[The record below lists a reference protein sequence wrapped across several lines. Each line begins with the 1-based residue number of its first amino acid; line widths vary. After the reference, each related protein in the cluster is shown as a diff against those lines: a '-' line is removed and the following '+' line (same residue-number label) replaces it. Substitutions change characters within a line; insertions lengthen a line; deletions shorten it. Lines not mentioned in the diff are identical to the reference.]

1 MSSLKISGPYAITPD
16 LNQTNDLLN
25 KTRQVLEGGV
35 KLVQYRNKSANESL
49 RREQAKLLLPLCRE
63 HNALLIINDHLE
75 IAIEIDADGVH
86 VGKNDVS
93 VSAAKNQLGQNK
105 IVGTSCYN
113 QLDLAMQAQKDG
125 ADYIAFG
132 AFFSSLTKPNAVSV
146 SISLVNQAQKALSIP
161 IVGIGGIQLTNART
175 VIQSGCAAIAVCHDL
190 FQAENIKATA
200 EHYVQLFAETM

>member
-1 MSSLKISGPYAITPD
+1 MSSLKISGLYAITPD
-16 LNQTNDLLN
+16 LNHTNDLLN

-35 KLVQYRNKSANESL
+35 KLVQYRNKSANDSL

-86 VGKNDVS
+86 VGKNDVP
-93 VSAAKNQLGQNK
+93 VSAAKNLLGHNK

-113 QLDLAMQAQKDG
+113 QLGLAKQAQKDG

>member
-35 KLVQYRNKSANESL
+35 KLVQYRNKSANDSL

-86 VGKNDVS
+86 VGKNDVP
-93 VSAAKNQLGQNK
+93 VSAAKNLLGHNK

>member
-49 RREQAKLLLPLCRE
+49 RREQAKLLLSLCRE
-63 HNALLIINDHLE
+63 YNALLIINDHLE

>member
-49 RREQAKLLLPLCRE
+49 RREQAKLLLSLCRE

-190 FQAENIKATA
+190 FQAENIKAA
-200 EHYVQLFAETM
+200 AAHYVQLFAETM

>member
-1 MSSLKISGPYAITPD
+1 MSSLKISGLYAITPD
-16 LNQTNDLLN
+16 LNHTNDLLN

-49 RREQAKLLLPLCRE
+49 RREQAKLLLSLCRE
-63 HNALLIINDHLE
+63 YNALLIINDHLE

-93 VSAAKNQLGQNK
+93 VSTAKNQLGQNK

>member
-49 RREQAKLLLPLCRE
+49 RREQAKLLLSLCRE
-63 HNALLIINDHLE
+63 YNALLIINDHLE

-93 VSAAKNQLGQNK
+93 DSAAKTQLGHNK

>member
-1 MSSLKISGPYAITPD
+1 LSSLKISGPYAITPD

-49 RREQAKLLLPLCRE
+49 RREQAKLLLSLCRE

>member
-1 MSSLKISGPYAITPD
+1 LSSLKISGLYAITPD
-16 LNQTNDLLN
+16 LNHTNDLLN

-35 KLVQYRNKSANESL
+35 KLVQYRNKSANDSL

>member
-49 RREQAKLLLPLCRE
+49 RREQAKLLLSLCRE

-86 VGKNDVS
+86 VGKNDVP
-93 VSAAKNQLGQNK
+93 VSAAKNLLGHNK

-113 QLDLAMQAQKDG
+113 QLGLAKQAQKDG

-146 SISLVNQAQKALSIP
+146 SISLVNQAQKELSIP

>member
-1 MSSLKISGPYAITPD
+1 MSSLKISGLYAITPD
-16 LNQTNDLLN
+16 LNHTNDLLN

-35 KLVQYRNKSANESL
+35 KLVQYRNKSANDSL

-86 VGKNDVS
+86 VGKNDVP
-93 VSAAKNQLGQNK
+93 VSAAKNLLGHNK

-146 SISLVNQAQKALSIP
+146 SISLVNQAQKELSIP
-161 IVGIGGIQLTNART
+161 IVGIGGIQLANARI

>member
-49 RREQAKLLLPLCRE
+49 RREQAKLLLSLCRE

-86 VGKNDVS
+86 EGKNDVP
-93 VSAAKNQLGQNK
+93 VSAAKNLLGHNK

-113 QLDLAMQAQKDG
+113 QLGLAKQAQKDG

>member
-125 ADYIAFG
+125 SDYIAFG

>member
-35 KLVQYRNKSANESL
+35 KLVQYRNKSANDSL

>member
-49 RREQAKLLLPLCRE
+49 RREQAKLLLSLCRE

>member
-35 KLVQYRNKSANESL
+35 KLVQYRNKSANDSL

-105 IVGTSCYN
+105 IGEPHVITS
-113 QLDLAMQAQKDG
+113 
-125 ADYIAFG
+125 
-132 AFFSSLTKPNAVSV
+132 
-146 SISLVNQAQKALSIP
+146 
-161 IVGIGGIQLTNART
+161 
-175 VIQSGCAAIAVCHDL
+175 
-190 FQAENIKATA
+190 
-200 EHYVQLFAETM
+200 

>member
-49 RREQAKLLLPLCRE
+49 RREQAKLLLSLCRE

-86 VGKNDVS
+86 VGKNDVP
-93 VSAAKNQLGQNK
+93 VSAAKNLLGHNK

-113 QLDLAMQAQKDG
+113 QLGLAKQAQKDG